1 MITVFKQPTLQEQV
15 TYPDSI
21 HNDDHNIQIQTQC
34 S

>member
-1 MITVFKQPTLQEQV
+1 LQFLKKKPTLQKQV

-21 HNDDHNIQIQTQC
+21 HTNDHNTQIQTQC